1 MTPLALALL
10 LHGCAP
16 SVHPQTLA
24 AIVQVESGGWPWAIG
39 DNTAGRGIDA
49 PDYQTAVTVARS
61 LIARGHNLDLG
72 LGQVN
77 TGNLRSL
84 GLTPAE
90 VLQPCTNLG
99 AAARILRGSY
109 ERAVA
114 HFGAAYSAA
123 HPNDVVLYAVSAY
136 NTGSLFAG
144 GRYVRKVVAA
154 AFSRQTEDVVAISQ
168 RLVDRSPAPARV
180 LVRFTS
186 APTFYE
192 YGGSKRAGS

>member
-16 SVHPQTLA
+16 RVHPQTLA

-39 DNTAGRGIDA
+39 DNTTRRSIDA
-49 PDYQTAVTVARS
+49 PDYRTAVAVADS
-61 LIARGHNLDLG
+61 LIARGHNIDLG

-77 TGNLRSL
+77 SGNLRSL
-84 GLTPAE
+84 RLTPAE
-90 VLQPCTNLG
+90 ALQPCTNLS
-99 AAARILRGSY
+99 AAAHILRGSY

-114 HFGAAYSAA
+114 HFGSAFSA
-123 HPNDVVLYAVSAY
+123 THPNDVVLYAVSAY

-154 AFSRQTEDVVAISQ
+154 AFSRETEEVVEIS
-168 RLVDRSPAPARV
+168 RRIADRPQAPAQV

-186 APTFYE
+186 SPTLYE
-192 YGGSKRAGS
+192 HGGSKRAGS